1 MNVVD
6 WWWGEEENAGALKR
20 IDGRSE
26 KKITSIKKHCEV
38 KEKKTTIFDVQGLDF
53 NLGVPCRQQR
63 DKFTG

>member
-38 KEKKTTIFDVQGLDF
+38 KEKKNHDIRCARVGF
-53 NLGVPCRQQR
+53 
-63 DKFTG
+63 